1 MLLCCCAIA
10 LLTWWGPL
18 STHRIELVA
27 LKYDAE
33 LLSRPLFELHLRDHA
48 PLILNEALGLHQG
61 RIEVLGAVELTFEL
75 I

>member
-1 MLLCCCAIA
+1 MVRCCGV
-10 LLTWWGPL
+10 LMSFVTGP
-18 STHRIELVA
+18 SPTHRIELVA
-27 LKYDAE
+27 LKYDTE

-61 RIEVLGAVELTFEL
+61 RIEVLGAVELAFEL